1 VYGFITGN
9 VGLGIGLIVLYAV
22 ITVLRQVIEPKLVAN
37 QVGLPAIVTIA
48 AMFLGARIFGAFG
61 IIILPLTV
69 IVLKLMYDEGVVGN
83 KALVAKEDGKEN
95 FAEAGGSDG
104 K

>member
-1 VYGFITGN
+1 M
-9 VGLGIGLIVLYAV
+9 GIGLIILYAV
-22 ITVLRQVIEPKLVAN
+22 ITVLRQIIEPKLVAN

-69 IVLKLMYDEGVVGN
+69 IILKLMYDEGVIGN
-83 KALVAKEDGKEN
+83 KALLEKEQEKIDLVKGEN
-95 FAEAGGSDG
+95 SEQ
-104 K
+104 